1 MTDYTP
7 SVDTTIFPR
16 INYLKTF
23 SERLQA
29 RINNGRVAMYFNRSF
44 TISGP
49 TSVAL
54 IDGVTE
60 VASYT
65 ANRTVDAWSL
75 TGANA
80 ALFSIDSNGVVT
92 SVAPTT
98 AGSYVYVVNATT
110 AGSPDATLTVNVV
123 VTEVDVTAPT
133 ISGPTGVN
141 VSTGDTAVATY
152 TADESVTWS
161 LTGANASLFSISA
174 GGVVT
179 FNSASVDGSY
189 SYTVNGTD
197 AAGNVGTL
205 AVTVTVATTSGPAV
219 TFDFAGTLSLDP
231 RITFTRAS
239 TATYVDS
246 SGLIQT
252 AAADTARFTHDPTT
266 LESKGLLIEG
276 AATNYIPNSL
286 CSNAN
291 AWGINGLV
299 VTDNAGTAPDGTTTA
314 TFVTPETGN
323 YTITSPLRTLPT
335 DGEWTNSVFVK
346 PDGMTEFTLN
356 ATSYGSTG
364 NNSVVFD
371 TTQSGVGG
379 AGITPDAA
387 NNANYKR
394 ASMVH
399 YPNGWVR
406 ISMTVNIVGP
416 DLKGNW
422 QLECTG
428 DGTSSFYV
436 WHWQQ
441 EQRNVNSFPSSL
453 IPTNGAAVTRAADN
467 ADITGTN
474 FSDWYNQSE
483 GTLVVK
489 YNRPT
494 VAAGDNR
501 IVTLLGAS
509 ESVDRMSFMI
519 RNNFTRLKLVGETNN
534 VVFANTTMGGTDTS
548 ANPTFAYGYSSATDG
563 HRITQQG
570 ITTTFTSAPPAN
582 TRLVIGYSTLTSESY
597 LGGTVAKIEYYNTR
611 LTDAEIDALT

>member
-1 MTDYTP
+1 MTDYNP

-16 INYLKTF
+16 INFLKTF
-23 SERLQA
+23 GDRFAQRA
-29 RINNGRVAMYFNRSF
+29 ANGRIFGATGGPGPGPGPSTFIGDISFTVDGAAVNADDIQAAVTGTSQTVSASISGDASPTYTWSVASGSG
-44 TISGP
+44 TISGSGD
-49 TSVAL
+49 TIQYTGTA
-54 IDGVTE
+54 DGISRLRVT
-60 VASYT
+60 A
-65 ANRTVDAWSL
+65 R
-75 TGANA
+75 
-80 ALFSIDSNGVVT
+80 
-92 SVAPTT
+92 
-98 AGSYVYVVNATT
+98 
-110 AGSPDATLTVNVV
+110 
-123 VTEVDVTAPT
+123 DVTATDDPQEQSIVFLSSTPT
-133 ISGPTGVN
+133 PGPDN
-141 VSTGDTAVATY
+141 P
-152 TADESVTWS
+152 
-161 LTGANASLFSISA
+161 
-174 GGVVT
+174 
-179 FNSASVDGSY
+179 
-189 SYTVNGTD
+189 
-197 AAGNVGTL
+197 
-205 AVTVTVATTSGPAV
+205 TT
-219 TFDFAGTLSLDP
+219 TFDFAGTLSLDS
-231 RITFTRAS
+231 RITLTRAS

-406 ISMTVNIVGP
+406 ISLTVNIVAP
-416 DLKGNW
+416 DLIGNW
-422 QLECTG
+422 QLKCTG
-428 DGTSSFYV
+428 DGASSFYV

-548 ANPTFAYGYSSATDG
+548 ANPTFAYGYSSATNG
-563 HRITQQG
+563 HRVTQQG
-570 ITTTFTSAPPAN
+570 ITATFTSAPPAN